1 MDSPDKID
9 GIDAMRMIGQ
19 IHLYD
24 LHSDYNLQMA
34 IEAYHQMLDALDSS
48 TSIEVEATRSRL
60 RRKALGK
67 LAMAHQMTGDY
78 GQAIALR
85 ERLLEDDAAMAF
97 ATDRDRRVFYHE
109 NARAYSKL
117 GMHEEAQAYYKRL
130 MDEFPDYGRDN
141 GQIVD
146 LEFEMINSLGLPPNH
161 PDRLAMI
168 ERLWRTPDYQQYP
181 QIYNVA
187 NHLALRYSAIPDRP
201 RFMEVAQWIV
211 DRLDAAGE
219 SAFQQHNGSP
229 PLGMIYRQ

>member
-1 MDSPDKID
+1 
-9 GIDAMRMIGQ
+9 
-19 IHLYD
+19 
-24 LHSDYNLQMA
+24 
-34 IEAYHQMLDALDSS
+34 
-48 TSIEVEATRSRL
+48 
-60 RRKALGK
+60 
-67 LAMAHQMTGDY
+67 
-78 GQAIALR
+78 
-85 ERLLEDDAAMAF
+85 
-97 ATDRDRRVFYHE
+97 
-109 NARAYSKL
+109 
-117 GMHEEAQAYYKRL
+117 MHEEAQAYYKRL

-181 QIYNVA
+181 QIHNVA